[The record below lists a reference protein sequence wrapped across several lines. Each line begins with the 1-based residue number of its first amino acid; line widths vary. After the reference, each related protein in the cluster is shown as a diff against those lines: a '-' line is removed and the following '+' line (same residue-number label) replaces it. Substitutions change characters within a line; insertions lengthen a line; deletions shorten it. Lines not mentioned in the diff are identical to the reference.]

1 MHWKLPFL
9 ICEQRCHGSGKERQ
23 TEWEREE
30 KRGGGLRGRCWTTMT
45 HRDGRAEVPLLP
57 CSLVVS
63 AQRISLFTVP
73 LGDPP
78 ARTHIS
84 QTHASKVVTHP
95 NPSRCRGPARSRHVF
110 ALHRMFQPVIN
121 YDLAWQ
127 RPVLGEFLCLCG
139 VQLIVF
145 FLPVRSKVRAEQRP
159 NGVLGR
165 MPARLILWA
174 FAAGSVA

>member
-9 ICEQRCHGSGKERQ
+9 ICKQRCHGGGKERR
-23 TEWEREE
+23 TEREREE
-30 KRGGGLRGRCWTTMT
+30 KRRGGLRGRCWTTMT

-63 AQRISLFTVP
+63 VQRISLFTVP
-73 LGDPP
+73 RGAPP
-78 ARTHIS
+78 AHTHIS
-84 QTHASKVVTHP
+84 ETDAREVVTP
-95 NPSRCRGPARSRHVF
+95 QNLSRCRGPARGRHAF
-110 ALHRMFQPVIN
+110 AMHRMFQPVIN
-121 YDLAWQ
+121 YNLASQ

-145 FLPVRSKVRAEQRP
+145 FLPVRSKVRAECRP
-159 NGVLGR
+159 NRGAW

-174 FAAGSVA
+174 FTAGTVA